1 MLVTLTLQK
10 TLEKNIVSNYVVKYF
25 GMNLIIVNVLEF
37 SISCNNCGFL
47 LQGRQ
52 K

>member
-1 MLVTLTLQK
+1 MLITLTLQE
-10 TLEKNIVSNYVVKYF
+10 TLEKNIASNYAVTYF
-25 GMNLIIVNVLEF
+25 GMDLIIFDVLEF
-37 SISCNNCGFL
+37 FISCNNCGFL

>member
-1 MLVTLTLQK
+1 MITLTLQE
-10 TLEKNIVSNYVVKYF
+10 TLEKNIASNYAVKYF
-25 GMNLIIVNVLEF
+25 GINLIIIDVLEF
-37 SISCNNCGFL
+37 SILCNNCGFL